1 MTGAEKPVRFAA
13 PPETLDDRPDPLLR
27 QVMSDRLLAVTPATP
42 VRTAL
47 EAMLAQD
54 VHHLP
59 VLDGHH
65 CRGMATEADLLRG
78 IAAQRSPL
86 GWTVLRVADVHGPA
100 LLLPGTA
107 RLSEAARLMTDRGR
121 DAVLVE
127 TGGRI
132 RGIVTATDLVRRW
145 RP

>member
-1 MTGAEKPVRFAA
+1 MSAADEPVRLAA
-13 PPETLDDRPDPLLR
+13 PPETLDERPDPQLR
-27 QVMSDRLLAVTPATP
+27 QIMSARLVAVTPDTP

-59 VLDGHH
+59 VLAGGR

-100 LLLPGTA
+100 LLLPGTS
-107 RLSEAARLMTDRGR
+107 RLSEAARVMAARGR

-132 RGIVTATDLVRRW
+132 RGIVTAADLVRRW